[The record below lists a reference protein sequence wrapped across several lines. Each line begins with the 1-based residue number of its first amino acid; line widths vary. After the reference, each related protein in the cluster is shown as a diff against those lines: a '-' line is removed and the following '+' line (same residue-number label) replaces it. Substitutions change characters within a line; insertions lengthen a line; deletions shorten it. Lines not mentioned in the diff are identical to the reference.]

1 MRQVEDYVKLDL
13 ADISAIFYTC
23 DVEGDQ
29 ICVDKSYRLVVSEL
43 MNRSSP
49 LYETWIIYPFHVLYL
64 DNRSFH

>member
-23 DVEGDQ
+23 DVEWDQ

-43 MNRSSP
+43 TYRSSP
-49 LYETWIIYPFHVLYL
+49 LYEARIIIHSMF
-64 DNRSFH
+64 